1 MYADISSIHT
11 LVSDLKII
19 FAKDVKS
26 KFNKV
31 PEDRDLLLSH
41 ALDSKLDYQC
51 LTWSRRQLQP
61 STKSYQLFISLLK
74 SRTSPSIELC
84 SLLKYALSSS
94 VTKKE
99 IRNFFSL
106 LPVLNVCE
114 PKQIECHF
122 CKCEIDESGAKRMD
136 AINEVMQNL

>member
-41 ALDSKLDYQC
+41 ALDSKLGYQC

-74 SRTSPSIELC
+74 SRTSPSTEL

-122 CKCEIDESGAKRMD
+122 CKWEIDESGAKRMD
-136 AINEVMQNL
+136 AIIEVMQNL